1 MIDYKATIKNIHSA
15 LSDLNIDELLIILDC
30 IKEIPNYNNSVH
42 INSGGYTYPSID
54 NVLLTSKLK
63 SPSVSDTLYSLQLET
78 DHTTGNLVNCINT
91 AKKHKDNEANSSIL
105 LYNVNGDLAIKLSRL
120 LLCLLITINYIY

>member
-42 INSGGYTYPSID
+42 INSGGYTYPNMD

-63 SPSVSDTLYSLQLET
+63 SPSVSDALYSLQLET
-78 DHTTGNLVNCINT
+78 DYTTCNSVNCT
-91 AKKHKDNEANSSIL
+91 DVVKKRKDNEVNSSI
-105 LYNVNGDLAIKLSRL
+105 
-120 LLCLLITINYIY
+120 

>member
-42 INSGGYTYPSID
+42 INSGGYTYPSMD
-54 NVLLTSKLK
+54 NVLLK
-63 SPSVSDTLYSLQLET
+63 SVSFLQLDT
-78 DHTTGNLVNCINT
+78 DHTTCNSVNCTNV
-91 AKKHKDNEANSSIL
+91 AKKRKDNETNSSI
-105 LYNVNGDLAIKLSRL
+105 
-120 LLCLLITINYIY
+120 

>member
-42 INSGGYTYPSID
+42 INSGGYTYPSVD
-54 NVLLTSKLK
+54 NVLLNSKLK
-63 SPSVSDTLYSLQLET
+63 SPSVTLYSLQLDT
-78 DHTTGNLVNCINT
+78 DHTTCNSVNCTNV
-91 AKKHKDNEANSSIL
+91 AKKRKDNETNSSI
-105 LYNVNGDLAIKLSRL
+105 
-120 LLCLLITINYIY
+120 

>member
-42 INSGGYTYPSID
+42 TNSGGYTYPSMD
-54 NVLLTSKLK
+54 NVLLNSKLK
-63 SPSVSDTLYSLQLET
+63 SPSVSDTLYSMQLDT
-78 DHTTGNLVNCINT
+78 DHTTYNSVNCTNV
-91 AKKHKDNEANSSIL
+91 AKKREDNKINVSI
-105 LYNVNGDLAIKLSRL
+105 
-120 LLCLLITINYIY
+120 

>member
-1 MIDYKATIKNIHSA
+1 MIDYKATIKSIHSA

-42 INSGGYTYPSID
+42 INSGGGYTYPSVD

-78 DHTTGNLVNCINT
+78 DHTTCNSVNSTNV
-91 AKKHKDNEANSSIL
+91 AKKLKDNKINVSI
-105 LYNVNGDLAIKLSRL
+105 
-120 LLCLLITINYIY
+120 

>member
-30 IKEIPNYNNSVH
+30 IKEIPSYNNSVH
-42 INSGGYTYPSID
+42 INSGGYTYPSMD

-63 SPSVSDTLYSLQLET
+63 SPSVSDALYSIQLET
-78 DHTTGNLVNCINT
+78 DHTTCNSVNCT
-91 AKKHKDNEANSSIL
+91 DVVKKRKDNEVNSSI
-105 LYNVNGDLAIKLSRL
+105 
-120 LLCLLITINYIY
+120 

>member
-42 INSGGYTYPSID
+42 INSGDYTYPSVD
-54 NVLLTSKLK
+54 NVLLTSKSK
-63 SPSVSDTLYSLQLET
+63 FPSVSDTLYSLQLET
-78 DHTTGNLVNCINT
+78 DHTTCNLVDYT
-91 AKKHKDNEANSSIL
+91 DVVKKRKDNETNSSI
-105 LYNVNGDLAIKLSRL
+105 
-120 LLCLLITINYIY
+120 

>member
-30 IKEIPNYNNSVH
+30 IKEIPSYNNSVH
-42 INSGGYTYPSID
+42 INSGGYTYPNMD

-63 SPSVSDTLYSLQLET
+63 SPSVSDALYSLQLET
-78 DHTTGNLVNCINT
+78 DYTTSVNCT
-91 AKKHKDNEANSSIL
+91 DVVKKRKDNEVNSSI
-105 LYNVNGDLAIKLSRL
+105 
-120 LLCLLITINYIY
+120 

>member
-30 IKEIPNYNNSVH
+30 IKEIPNYNNSIH
-42 INSGGYTYPSID
+42 INSEGYTYPSVD
-54 NVLLTSKLK
+54 NVLLNSKLK

-78 DHTTGNLVNCINT
+78 DHTICNSVNCTNV
-91 AKKHKDNEANSSIL
+91 AKKREDNKINVSI
-105 LYNVNGDLAIKLSRL
+105 
-120 LLCLLITINYIY
+120 

>member
-30 IKEIPNYNNSVH
+30 IKEIPTYNNSVH

-63 SPSVSDTLYSLQLET
+63 SPSVSDSLYSLQLDA
-78 DHTTGNLVNCINT
+78 DHTTCNSVNCT
-91 AKKHKDNEANSSIL
+91 DVVKKRKDNETNSSI
-105 LYNVNGDLAIKLSRL
+105 
-120 LLCLLITINYIY
+120 

>member
-30 IKEIPNYNNSVH
+30 IKEIPSYNNSVH
-42 INSGGYTYPSID
+42 INSRGYPNMD

-63 SPSVSDTLYSLQLET
+63 SPSVSDALYSLQLET
-78 DHTTGNLVNCINT
+78 DRTTCNSVNCT
-91 AKKHKDNEANSSIL
+91 DVVKKRKDNEVNSSI
-105 LYNVNGDLAIKLSRL
+105 
-120 LLCLLITINYIY
+120 

>member
-1 MIDYKATIKNIHSA
+1 MIDYKATIKSIHSA

-42 INSGGYTYPSID
+42 INSGGYTYPSMD

-63 SPSVSDTLYSLQLET
+63 SPSVSDALYSIQLET
-78 DHTTGNLVNCINT
+78 DHTTCNSVNCT
-91 AKKHKDNEANSSIL
+91 DVVKKRKDNEVNSSI
-105 LYNVNGDLAIKLSRL
+105 
-120 LLCLLITINYIY
+120 

>member
-42 INSGGYTYPSID
+42 INSGGYTYPSMD

-63 SPSVSDTLYSLQLET
+63 SPSVSDALYSLQLET
-78 DHTTGNLVNCINT
+78 DYTTCNLVNCT
-91 AKKHKDNEANSSIL
+91 DVVKKRKDNEVNSSI
-105 LYNVNGDLAIKLSRL
+105 
-120 LLCLLITINYIY
+120 

>member
-1 MIDYKATIKNIHSA
+1 MIDYKETIKNIHSA
-15 LSDLNIDELLIILDC
+15 LSDLSIDELLIILDC

-54 NVLLTSKLK
+54 NVLLNSKLK
-63 SPSVSDTLYSLQLET
+63 SPSVSDTLYSLQLDT

-91 AKKHKDNEANSSIL
+91 AKKRENNETNSSI
-105 LYNVNGDLAIKLSRL
+105 
-120 LLCLLITINYIY
+120 

>member
-30 IKEIPNYNNSVH
+30 IKEIPNYNNSIH
-42 INSGGYTYPSID
+42 INSEGYTYPSVD
-54 NVLLTSKLK
+54 NVLLNSKLK

-78 DHTTGNLVNCINT
+78 DHTICNSVNCTNV
-91 AKKHKDNEANSSIL
+91 AKKRKDNEVNSSI
-105 LYNVNGDLAIKLSRL
+105 
-120 LLCLLITINYIY
+120 

>member
-42 INSGGYTYPSID
+42 INSGGYTYPSMD
-54 NVLLTSKLK
+54 NVLLNSKLK
-63 SPSVSDTLYSLQLET
+63 SVSDTLYSLQLAT
-78 DHTTGNLVNCINT
+78 DHITCNSVNCTNV
-91 AKKHKDNEANSSIL
+91 AKKRKDNETNSSI
-105 LYNVNGDLAIKLSRL
+105 
-120 LLCLLITINYIY
+120 

>member
-15 LSDLNIDELLIILDC
+15 LSDLSIDELLIILDC
-30 IKEIPNYNNSVH
+30 IKEIPNDNNSAH
-42 INSGGYTYPSID
+42 INNGGYTYPSVD
-54 NVLLTSKLK
+54 NTLLTSKLK

-91 AKKHKDNEANSSIL
+91 AKKRKDNETNSSI
-105 LYNVNGDLAIKLSRL
+105 
-120 LLCLLITINYIY
+120 

>member
-30 IKEIPNYNNSVH
+30 IKEIPSYNNSVR
-42 INSGGYTYPSID
+42 INSGGHTYPSMD

-63 SPSVSDTLYSLQLET
+63 SPSVSDALYSLQLET
-78 DHTTGNLVNCINT
+78 DHTTCNSVNCT
-91 AKKHKDNEANSSIL
+91 DVVKKRKDNEVNSSI
-105 LYNVNGDLAIKLSRL
+105 
-120 LLCLLITINYIY
+120 

>member
-30 IKEIPNYNNSVH
+30 IKEIPSYNNSVH
-42 INSGGYTYPSID
+42 INSRGYTYPSMD

-63 SPSVSDTLYSLQLET
+63 SPSVSDALYSLQLET
-78 DHTTGNLVNCINT
+78 DHTTCNSVNCT
-91 AKKHKDNEANSSIL
+91 DVVKKRKDNEVNSSI
-105 LYNVNGDLAIKLSRL
+105 
-120 LLCLLITINYIY
+120 

>member
-54 NVLLTSKLK
+54 NVLLNSKLK
-63 SPSVSDTLYSLQLET
+63 SPSVSDTLYSLQLDT
-78 DHTTGNLVNCINT
+78 DHTTCNSVDYT
-91 AKKHKDNEANSSIL
+91 DVFKKRKDNETNSSI
-105 LYNVNGDLAIKLSRL
+105 
-120 LLCLLITINYIY
+120 